1 MSSTPLFLFAT
12 VAGTPIAIPTDE
24 LEAVVHLGEI
34 MPIARTAPQVRGL
47 AALRSRVLTI
57 IDVRT
62 LVTGELTE
70 MGRAPLAIVAEVE
83 GHTYGLLIDKVSDIC
98 PVEGGMLP
106 VRGRVNGTWESYA
119 KGMILYEDRLHL
131 AVSIP
136 DFIRLQT
143 LSVAA

>member
-1 MSSTPLFLFAT
+1 MTDTLYLFAT
-12 VAGTPIAIPTDE
+12 VAGTAIAMPTHE

-34 MPIARTAPQVRGL
+34 VPIARSAPQVRGL

-70 MGRAPLAIVAEVE
+70 LGTSPLAIVAEVE
-83 GHTYGLLIDKVSDIC
+83 GHTYGLVIDNVSDIC
-98 PVEGGMLP
+98 AVDEGMLP
-106 VRGRVNGTWESYA
+106 VRGRVNEAWEGFA
-119 KGMILYEDRLHL
+119 QGMILYEGRHHL

-136 DFIRLQT
+136 DFVRHQPVSL
-143 LSVAA
+143 AA